1 MLRDGRYESLHT
13 DESGVVRGEVYPGLW
28 LDVAA
33 MIRGDMATVLKMLA
47 EGLASNEHEEFVKH
61 LQPTT

>member
-1 MLRDGRYESLHT
+1 M
-13 DESGVVRGEVYPGLW
+13 DETGVFRSEVFPGLW
-28 LDVAA
+28 LDAA
-33 MIRGDMATVLKMLA
+33 TMIRGHTATALKVLA